1 MKIHE
6 NLEQLIQEV
15 TGINDPKTIGNIK
28 QNVNRYAKQV
38 ACRYEKGN
46 VTKFLSHSPFE

>member
-1 MKIHE
+1 MILKMNKAVNCMKIHE

-38 ACRYEKGN
+38 A
-46 VTKFLSHSPFE
+46 